1 MFGAESGHIGPYE
14 LRGELGRGAMA
25 RVWRAWDPNLER
37 EIAIKEPMFDY
48 RLSPEVLAE
57 MGRRFVAEGR
67 TAAKLNHPGI
77 VAIYAADVWDDRP
90 AIVME
95 LVEGSTLSDL
105 LAVGALPP
113 KSALNILD
121 QLLDAVGYAH
131 AHGIV
136 HRDIKPDNIFVTK
149 SGVVKLADFGIA
161 HRDNSSMTH
170 ATVVGTVLGTPG
182 YMSPEQATGRPVD
195 GRSDLFSVGV
205 VAYEMLTGANPF
217 GSGQDAD
224 ATTLIYRIVHE
235 PAPDLPPSASAGLPV
250 DLRPAVMAAL
260 EKDPNRRP
268 ATAEAF
274 KALLHGATLPARTTD
289 VVVPEPVSIPQTQ
302 VSQGGKTPSWL
313 PYALVFVAG
322 VVVLAIVFISATSGT
337 RGGGGGAPVPV
348 SAPAAT
354 QEQAAEAV
362 EDSVAATEQPT
373 EQAAEPSDT
382 TEPAAGQS
390 MYLGIYEDE
399 VALFREGQEHPV
411 ERMGLAVSDLSS
423 ETAVLLATH
432 LEVSSAEEAWEIV
445 NGYREEAEILQAA
458 YPPNLDQSEASSE
471 LPGDAV
477 TSYYGALNV
486 LSSDHKLSWNE
497 GAKGD
502 GIGEWIKVFAN
513 NPQRVRGLEIVN
525 GYPKTREVYYNN
537 NRCKDVTIELS
548 DGTQF
553 DLTLEDSFGEVQT
566 IDFGEDHAITSAKV
580 TIRSVYE
587 GSKWEDTSLCIIR
600 AY

>member
-37 EIAIKEPMFDY
+37 EVAIKEPLFDY
-48 RLSPEVLAE
+48 RLTPEVLAE
-57 MGRRFVAEGR
+57 LGRRFVAEGR

-77 VAIYAADVWDDRP
+77 VSIYAADVWDGRP

-95 LVEGSTLSDL
+95 LVDGSTLSDL
-105 LAVGALPP
+105 LTVGALPP
-113 KSALNILD
+113 KAALNILD

-131 AHGIV
+131 AHGVV

-149 SGVVKLADFGIA
+149 TGVVKLADFGIA
-161 HRDNSSMTH
+161 HRDNGSATH

-195 GRSDLFSVGV
+195 ARSDLFSVGT

-217 GSGQDAD
+217 GAGDGSD

-260 EKDPNRRP
+260 EKDPDRRP

-274 KALLHGATLPARTTD
+274 KALLHGGSLPVGAAD
-289 VVVPEPVSIPQTQ
+289 VVVPEPVHTTRTQTG
-302 VSQGGKTPSWL
+302 QGGKMPSWL
-313 PYALVFVAG
+313 PYALVFAVG
-322 VVVLAIVFISATSGT
+322 VIVLTVVFLSATSGT
-337 RGGGGGAPVPV
+337 RGGGGGAPAPV

-354 QEQAAEAV
+354 QEQATEGS
-362 EDSVAATEQPT
+362 DATAEQPA
-373 EQAAEPSDT
+373 EQAAEST
-382 TEPAAGQS
+382 EAVEPAAEQG

-399 VALFREGQEHPV
+399 VALFREGQEYPI
-411 ERMGLAVSDLSS
+411 ERMGLAVSSLSS
-423 ETAVLLATH
+423 ENAVLLATH
-432 LEVSSAEEAWEIV
+432 LKVASAEEAWEIV
-445 NGYREEAEILQAA
+445 NGYYEEAGILQAA
-458 YPPNLDQSEASSE
+458 YPPNLYQAKASSE

-497 GAKGD
+497 GATGD
-502 GIGEWIKVFAN
+502 GIGEWVMVYAS

-525 GYPKTREVYYNN
+525 GYPKTQEIYYYN

-553 DLTLEDSFGEVQT
+553 DVTLEDAFGEVQT
-566 IDFGEDHAITSAKV
+566 IDFGKEHAITSAKV

-587 GSKWEDTSLCIIR
+587 GSKWTDTSICIIR